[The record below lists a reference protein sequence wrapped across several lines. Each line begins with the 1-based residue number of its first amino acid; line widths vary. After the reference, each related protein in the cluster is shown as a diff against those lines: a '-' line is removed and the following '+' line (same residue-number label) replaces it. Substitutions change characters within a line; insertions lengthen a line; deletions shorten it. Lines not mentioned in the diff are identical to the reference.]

1 MCFGVELPLECE
13 EQGPSPLFIDF
24 QLCPCNWLHDWKE
37 SCLWRHVLFPGGGC
51 DVTHVCD
58 GLPKKKKKKKKQ
70 ILKIKIY
77 NGFYHV
83 FEQKPLYKPHPR
95 YGGLIYPIS
104 QKKPYFKPW
113 LKLEVLR

>member
-24 QLCPCNWLHDWKE
+24 QLCPFNWLHDWKE

-58 GLPKKKKKKKKQ
+58 GLPKKKKKKKRFLRLRFITDFIMYLSRNPYISRTLDMEASFTPFPKR
-70 ILKIKIY
+70 
-77 NGFYHV
+77 N
-83 FEQKPLYKPHPR
+83 
-95 YGGLIYPIS
+95 PIS
-104 QKKPYFKPW
+104 SRG
-113 LKLEVLR
+113 LN